1 MLRHVDIAELPE
13 SVQDLIEVVG
23 LSAAEVI
30 VRERGGIRLCIPMK
44 AKANHWMAKLIG
56 LDKMVK
62 LVRVYQGEE
71 IDIPRCAAAI
81 LAARENEIAC
91 SEKSNAELARE
102 HGYTER
108 GIRKLKRRVEGNYNA
123 RQDELF

>member
-1 MLRHVDIAELPE
+1 MLQHVDITELPE
-13 SVQDLIEVVG
+13 SVQDLIAIVG

-30 VRERGGIRLCIPMK
+30 VRERGGVRLCIPVK
-44 AKANHWMAKLIG
+44 ATANHWLAKLIG
-56 LDKMVK
+56 LENLTK
-62 LVRVYQGEE
+62 LVNVYKREE

-81 LAARENEIAC
+81 RVARENEIAY
-91 SEKSNAELARE
+91 STKSNAELALE

-108 GIRKLKRRVEGNYNA
+108 GIRKLKRRVEGGYND